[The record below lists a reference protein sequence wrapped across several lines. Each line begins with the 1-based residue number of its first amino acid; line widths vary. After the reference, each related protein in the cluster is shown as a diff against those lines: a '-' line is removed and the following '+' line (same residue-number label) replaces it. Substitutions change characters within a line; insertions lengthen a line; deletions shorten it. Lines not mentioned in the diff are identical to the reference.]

1 MATLAYPDKYV
12 LSSRFS
18 SSILKA
24 VFSVRLYSISSDENK
39 TLLFSNGKSHLFFFF
54 FSLSMILNNRFHA
67 ATKVAKLPS
76 LESTF
81 TDETRLL
88 LYALKSQAM
97 HGPTEIKSK
106 WHMTREE
113 RGKYETWANL
123 GKMSNFEAMRLYVKL
138 LEEEDKYWYEAIDEE
153 TMEIKENFGK
163 VMTEEERMN
172 SNNASACARVK
183 KVAKWAEAMERGR
196 WETTT
201 TTTTS
206 TSKPPCPRYQHGATL
221 TGDGSKMIVSGGCY
235 RGRFVADTYAFD
247 VAASRW
253 RKMEYTEDERVWGKS
268 FKQEEKESL
277 APISGHRLITLKDGY
292 TYSFGGKFS
301 KGSKRANDT
310 DLAVFRLALM
320 EAEENSSSSSSTS
333 VLKGAWIPV
342 HVKGKRGPC
351 ARRGMSV
358 TKVGKDGDVVVFGG
372 EDEDRRY
379 LNDCWR
385 LDFKTMSW
393 VACDENTNALTGNS
407 SEDQKEKAAVAS
419 VSATFVTPA
428 ARAEHVAIPWGRDK
442 MIIFGGTGASFKCFD
457 DLYALDVSSGKWKA
471 VSASSSSNN
480 NVSKTP
486 LARAGHCVA
495 SLKNDRYA
503 LIIGGGNNQNGV
515 LETAILDLNEVKWIT
530 SDDENNPEFMKFESP
545 KFVGEGMSAVSF
557 ESVDG
562 NESVLMTFGGY
573 NGSCGNDLQV
583 YKLPNEFPTRGTT
596 IAKETTTTTGKTTT
610 TPSTNNNNNNNKGD
624 GEDEKKIAE
633 LHHLLTQAREEANQI
648 RADARLV
655 VDAHAS
661 LQSKLEHTERMRVDA
676 ESLLKSERKIKAQ
689 LNDKLERLD
698 RENLRL
704 RERLKEYEGNNKAWF

>member
-1 MATLAYPDKYV
+1 M
-12 LSSRFS
+12 
-18 SSILKA
+18 
-24 VFSVRLYSISSDENK
+24 
-39 TLLFSNGKSHLFFFF
+39 
-54 FSLSMILNNRFHA
+54 
-67 ATKVAKLPS
+67 AKLPS

-88 LYALKSQAM
+88 LYALKSQAL

-301 KGSKRANDT
+301 KVSKRANDT

-320 EAEENSSSSSSTS
+320 EAEENSSSSSTS

-480 NVSKTP
+480 NASKTP

-610 TPSTNNNNNNNKGD
+610 TPSTNNNNNNSKGD

>member
-1 MATLAYPDKYV
+1 
-12 LSSRFS
+12 
-18 SSILKA
+18 
-24 VFSVRLYSISSDENK
+24 
-39 TLLFSNGKSHLFFFF
+39 
-54 FSLSMILNNRFHA
+54 MIINNRFHA

-480 NVSKTP
+480 NASKTP

-610 TPSTNNNNNNNKGD
+610 TPSTNNNNNNSKGD

>member
-1 MATLAYPDKYV
+1 MATLAYPDK
-12 LSSRFS
+12 
-18 SSILKA
+18 
-24 VFSVRLYSISSDENK
+24 
-39 TLLFSNGKSHLFFFF
+39 
-54 FSLSMILNNRFHA
+54 FHA

-320 EAEENSSSSSSTS
+320 EAEENSSSSSSSTS

-610 TPSTNNNNNNNKGD
+610 TPSTNNNNNNSKGD

>member
-1 MATLAYPDKYV
+1 M
-12 LSSRFS
+12 
-18 SSILKA
+18 
-24 VFSVRLYSISSDENK
+24 
-39 TLLFSNGKSHLFFFF
+39 
-54 FSLSMILNNRFHA
+54 MILNNRFHA

-153 TMEIKENFGK
+153 TMEIEENFGK

-480 NVSKTP
+480 NASKTP

-583 YKLPNEFPTRGTT
+583 YKLPNEFPIRGTT

-610 TPSTNNNNNNNKGD
+610 TPSTNNNNNNSKGD

>member
-1 MATLAYPDKYV
+1 
-12 LSSRFS
+12 
-18 SSILKA
+18 
-24 VFSVRLYSISSDENK
+24 
-39 TLLFSNGKSHLFFFF
+39 
-54 FSLSMILNNRFHA
+54 MILNNRFHA

-320 EAEENSSSSSSTS
+320 EAEENSSSSSTS

-480 NVSKTP
+480 NASKNP

-610 TPSTNNNNNNNKGD
+610 TPSTNNNNNNSKGD

-661 LQSKLEHTERMRVDA
+661 LQSKLEQTERMRVDA

>member
-1 MATLAYPDKYV
+1 M
-12 LSSRFS
+12 
-18 SSILKA
+18 
-24 VFSVRLYSISSDENK
+24 
-39 TLLFSNGKSHLFFFF
+39 
-54 FSLSMILNNRFHA
+54 MIINNRFHA

-88 LYALKSQAM
+88 LYALKSQAI

-379 LNDCWR
+379 LNDCWC

-480 NVSKTP
+480 NASKTP

-583 YKLPNEFPTRGTT
+583 YKLPNEFPIRGTT

-610 TPSTNNNNNNNKGD
+610 TPSTNNNNNNSKGD

-704 RERLKEYEGNNKAWF
+704 RERLKEYEGNNNKAWF

>member
-1 MATLAYPDKYV
+1 M
-12 LSSRFS
+12 
-18 SSILKA
+18 
-24 VFSVRLYSISSDENK
+24 
-39 TLLFSNGKSHLFFFF
+39 
-54 FSLSMILNNRFHA
+54 MIINNRFLA

-88 LYALKSQAM
+88 LYALKSQAI

-480 NVSKTP
+480 NASKTP

-610 TPSTNNNNNNNKGD
+610 TPSTNNNNNNSKGD

>member
-12 LSSRFS
+12 SCLVFLTIVFRYRLQIQYIPS
-18 SSILKA
+18 SSKTKTHFFLT
-24 VFSVRLYSISSDENK
+24 EN
-39 TLLFSNGKSHLFFFF
+39 HLF
-54 FSLSMILNNRFHA
+54 FSLSMIINNRFHA

-88 LYALKSQAM
+88 LYALKSQAI

-480 NVSKTP
+480 NASKTP

-530 SDDENNPEFMKFESP
+530 SHDENDPEFMKFESP

-596 IAKETTTTTGKTTT
+596 IAKETTTTTGKT
-610 TPSTNNNNNNNKGD
+610 NNNSKGD

-661 LQSKLEHTERMRVDA
+661 LQSKLEQTERMRVDC
-676 ESLLKSERKIKAQ
+676 ESLLKSERKFKAQ

-704 RERLKEYEGNNKAWF
+704 RDRLKEYEGNTKAWF

>member
-1 MATLAYPDKYV
+1 
-12 LSSRFS
+12 
-18 SSILKA
+18 
-24 VFSVRLYSISSDENK
+24 
-39 TLLFSNGKSHLFFFF
+39 
-54 FSLSMILNNRFHA
+54 MIINNRFHA

-88 LYALKSQAM
+88 LYALKSQAI

-358 TKVGKDGDVVVFGG
+358 TKIGKDGDVVVFGG

-480 NVSKTP
+480 NASKTP

-610 TPSTNNNNNNNKGD
+610 TPSTNNNNNNSKGD

>member
-1 MATLAYPDKYV
+1 
-12 LSSRFS
+12 
-18 SSILKA
+18 
-24 VFSVRLYSISSDENK
+24 
-39 TLLFSNGKSHLFFFF
+39 
-54 FSLSMILNNRFHA
+54 MILNNRFHA

-320 EAEENSSSSSSTS
+320 EAEENSSSSSTS

>member
-1 MATLAYPDKYV
+1 
-12 LSSRFS
+12 
-18 SSILKA
+18 
-24 VFSVRLYSISSDENK
+24 
-39 TLLFSNGKSHLFFFF
+39 
-54 FSLSMILNNRFHA
+54 MILNNRFHA

-196 WETTT
+196 WETT

>member
-1 MATLAYPDKYV
+1 M
-12 LSSRFS
+12 
-18 SSILKA
+18 
-24 VFSVRLYSISSDENK
+24 
-39 TLLFSNGKSHLFFFF
+39 
-54 FSLSMILNNRFHA
+54 MILNNRFHA

-320 EAEENSSSSSSTS
+320 EAEENSSSSSTS

-480 NVSKTP
+480 NASKTP

-583 YKLPNEFPTRGTT
+583 YKLPNEFPTRGTA

-610 TPSTNNNNNNNKGD
+610 TPSTNNNNNNSKGD

>member
-1 MATLAYPDKYV
+1 
-12 LSSRFS
+12 
-18 SSILKA
+18 
-24 VFSVRLYSISSDENK
+24 
-39 TLLFSNGKSHLFFFF
+39 
-54 FSLSMILNNRFHA
+54 MIIINNRFHA

-88 LYALKSQAM
+88 LYALKSQAI

-123 GKMSNFEAMRLYVKL
+123 GKMSKFEAMRLYVKL

-480 NVSKTP
+480 NASKTP

-596 IAKETTTTTGKTTT
+596 IAKETTTTTGKT
-610 TPSTNNNNNNNKGD
+610 NNNSKGD

-661 LQSKLEHTERMRVDA
+661 LQSKLEQTERMRVDC

-704 RERLKEYEGNNKAWF
+704 RDRLKEYEGNTKAWF

>member
-1 MATLAYPDKYV
+1 M
-12 LSSRFS
+12 
-18 SSILKA
+18 
-24 VFSVRLYSISSDENK
+24 
-39 TLLFSNGKSHLFFFF
+39 
-54 FSLSMILNNRFHA
+54 MINNRFHA

-88 LYALKSQAM
+88 LYALKSQAI

-358 TKVGKDGDVVVFGG
+358 TKIGKDGDVVVFGG

-480 NVSKTP
+480 NASKTP

-583 YKLPNEFPTRGTT
+583 YKLPNEFPTRGTA

-610 TPSTNNNNNNNKGD
+610 TPSTNNNNNNSKGD

>member
-1 MATLAYPDKYV
+1 
-12 LSSRFS
+12 
-18 SSILKA
+18 
-24 VFSVRLYSISSDENK
+24 
-39 TLLFSNGKSHLFFFF
+39 
-54 FSLSMILNNRFHA
+54 MINNRFHA

-196 WETTT
+196 WETT

-480 NVSKTP
+480 NASKTP

>member
-1 MATLAYPDKYV
+1 
-12 LSSRFS
+12 
-18 SSILKA
+18 
-24 VFSVRLYSISSDENK
+24 
-39 TLLFSNGKSHLFFFF
+39 
-54 FSLSMILNNRFHA
+54 MILNNRFHA

-88 LYALKSQAM
+88 LYALKSQAI

-407 SEDQKEKAAVAS
+407 SEDQKEKTAVAS

-610 TPSTNNNNNNNKGD
+610 TPSTNNNNNNSKGD

-704 RERLKEYEGNNKAWF
+704 RERLKEYEGNTKAWF

>member
-1 MATLAYPDKYV
+1 
-12 LSSRFS
+12 
-18 SSILKA
+18 
-24 VFSVRLYSISSDENK
+24 VFGENK
-39 TLLFSNGKSHLFFFF
+39 TPNFSNGKSHLFFFFFFF

-480 NVSKTP
+480 NASKTP

-610 TPSTNNNNNNNKGD
+610 TPSTNNNNNNSKGD

>member
-1 MATLAYPDKYV
+1 
-12 LSSRFS
+12 
-18 SSILKA
+18 
-24 VFSVRLYSISSDENK
+24 
-39 TLLFSNGKSHLFFFF
+39 
-54 FSLSMILNNRFHA
+54 MIIINNRFHA

-88 LYALKSQAM
+88 LYALKSQAI

-358 TKVGKDGDVVVFGG
+358 TKIGKDGDVVVFGG

-480 NVSKTP
+480 NASKTP

-583 YKLPNEFPTRGTT
+583 YKLPNEFPTRGTA

-610 TPSTNNNNNNNKGD
+610 TPSTNNNNNNSKGD

>member
-1 MATLAYPDKYV
+1 
-12 LSSRFS
+12 
-18 SSILKA
+18 
-24 VFSVRLYSISSDENK
+24 
-39 TLLFSNGKSHLFFFF
+39 
-54 FSLSMILNNRFHA
+54 MILNNRFHA

-88 LYALKSQAM
+88 LYALKSQAI

-610 TPSTNNNNNNNKGD
+610 TPSTNNNNNNSKGD

>member
-1 MATLAYPDKYV
+1 
-12 LSSRFS
+12 
-18 SSILKA
+18 
-24 VFSVRLYSISSDENK
+24 
-39 TLLFSNGKSHLFFFF
+39 
-54 FSLSMILNNRFHA
+54 MIINNRFHA

-480 NVSKTP
+480 NASKTP

-583 YKLPNEFPTRGTT
+583 YKLPNEFPIRGTT

-610 TPSTNNNNNNNKGD
+610 TPSTNNNNNNSKGD

-704 RERLKEYEGNNKAWF
+704 RERLKEYEGNNNKAWF

>member
-1 MATLAYPDKYV
+1 
-12 LSSRFS
+12 
-18 SSILKA
+18 
-24 VFSVRLYSISSDENK
+24 
-39 TLLFSNGKSHLFFFF
+39 
-54 FSLSMILNNRFHA
+54 
-67 ATKVAKLPS
+67 
-76 LESTF
+76 
-81 TDETRLL
+81 
-88 LYALKSQAM
+88 M

-480 NVSKTP
+480 NASKTP

-610 TPSTNNNNNNNKGD
+610 TPSTNNNNNNSKGD

>member
-1 MATLAYPDKYV
+1 M
-12 LSSRFS
+12 
-18 SSILKA
+18 
-24 VFSVRLYSISSDENK
+24 
-39 TLLFSNGKSHLFFFF
+39 
-54 FSLSMILNNRFHA
+54 MIINNRFHA

-88 LYALKSQAM
+88 LYALKSQAI

-201 TTTTS
+201 TTATS

-480 NVSKTP
+480 NASKTP

-583 YKLPNEFPTRGTT
+583 YKLPNEFPTRGTA

-610 TPSTNNNNNNNKGD
+610 TPSTNNNNNNSKGD

-689 LNDKLERLD
+689 LSDKLERLD

>member
-1 MATLAYPDKYV
+1 
-12 LSSRFS
+12 
-18 SSILKA
+18 
-24 VFSVRLYSISSDENK
+24 
-39 TLLFSNGKSHLFFFF
+39 
-54 FSLSMILNNRFHA
+54 MILNNRFHA

-88 LYALKSQAM
+88 LYALKSQAI

-123 GKMSNFEAMRLYVKL
+123 GKMSNFEAMRLYVKV

-480 NVSKTP
+480 NASKTP

-610 TPSTNNNNNNNKGD
+610 TPSTNNNNNNSKGD

>member
-1 MATLAYPDKYV
+1 MM
-12 LSSRFS
+12 
-18 SSILKA
+18 
-24 VFSVRLYSISSDENK
+24 
-39 TLLFSNGKSHLFFFF
+39 
-54 FSLSMILNNRFHA
+54 MINNRFHA

-88 LYALKSQAM
+88 LYALKSQAL

-201 TTTTS
+201 TTTS

-277 APISGHRLITLKDGY
+277 TPISGHRLITLKDGY

-320 EAEENSSSSSSTS
+320 EAEENSSSSSTS

-480 NVSKTP
+480 NASKNP

-583 YKLPNEFPTRGTT
+583 YKLPNEFPTMGTT
-596 IAKETTTTTGKTTT
+596 IAKETTTTGKTTT

-661 LQSKLEHTERMRVDA
+661 LQSKLEQTERMRVDA

>member
-1 MATLAYPDKYV
+1 MM
-12 LSSRFS
+12 
-18 SSILKA
+18 
-24 VFSVRLYSISSDENK
+24 
-39 TLLFSNGKSHLFFFF
+39 
-54 FSLSMILNNRFHA
+54 MINNRFHA

-88 LYALKSQAM
+88 LYALKSQAL

-247 VAASRW
+247 VATSRW

-277 APISGHRLITLKDGY
+277 TPISGHRLITLKDGY

-320 EAEENSSSSSSTS
+320 EAEENSSSSSTS

-419 VSATFVTPA
+419 VSAAFVTPA

-480 NVSKTP
+480 NASKTP

-583 YKLPNEFPTRGTT
+583 YKLPNEFPTMGTT
-596 IAKETTTTTGKTTT
+596 IAKETTTTGKTTT

-661 LQSKLEHTERMRVDA
+661 LQSKLEQTERMRVDA

>member
-1 MATLAYPDKYV
+1 LA
-12 LSSRFS
+12 
-18 SSILKA
+18 
-24 VFSVRLYSISSDENK
+24 K
-39 TLLFSNGKSHLFFFF
+39 TKLPIFSNGKSHLFFFFF

-610 TPSTNNNNNNNKGD
+610 TPSTNNNNNNSKGD

>member
-1 MATLAYPDKYV
+1 
-12 LSSRFS
+12 
-18 SSILKA
+18 
-24 VFSVRLYSISSDENK
+24 
-39 TLLFSNGKSHLFFFF
+39 
-54 FSLSMILNNRFHA
+54 MIINNRFHA

-480 NVSKTP
+480 NASKTP

-610 TPSTNNNNNNNKGD
+610 APSTNNNNNNSKGD

>member
-1 MATLAYPDKYV
+1 
-12 LSSRFS
+12 
-18 SSILKA
+18 
-24 VFSVRLYSISSDENK
+24 
-39 TLLFSNGKSHLFFFF
+39 
-54 FSLSMILNNRFHA
+54 
-67 ATKVAKLPS
+67 
-76 LESTF
+76 
-81 TDETRLL
+81 
-88 LYALKSQAM
+88 M

-358 TKVGKDGDVVVFGG
+358 TKIGKDGDVVVFGG

-480 NVSKTP
+480 NASKTP

-610 TPSTNNNNNNNKGD
+610 APSTNNNNNNSKGD

>member
-1 MATLAYPDKYV
+1 
-12 LSSRFS
+12 
-18 SSILKA
+18 
-24 VFSVRLYSISSDENK
+24 
-39 TLLFSNGKSHLFFFF
+39 
-54 FSLSMILNNRFHA
+54 MILNNRFHA

-88 LYALKSQAM
+88 LYALKSQAI

-480 NVSKTP
+480 NASKTP

-583 YKLPNEFPTRGTT
+583 YKLPNEFPTRGTA

-610 TPSTNNNNNNNKGD
+610 TPSTNNNNNNSKGD

>member
-1 MATLAYPDKYV
+1 
-12 LSSRFS
+12 
-18 SSILKA
+18 
-24 VFSVRLYSISSDENK
+24 
-39 TLLFSNGKSHLFFFF
+39 
-54 FSLSMILNNRFHA
+54 MILYNRFHA

-610 TPSTNNNNNNNKGD
+610 TPSTNNNNNNNNKGD

>member
-1 MATLAYPDKYV
+1 
-12 LSSRFS
+12 
-18 SSILKA
+18 
-24 VFSVRLYSISSDENK
+24 
-39 TLLFSNGKSHLFFFF
+39 
-54 FSLSMILNNRFHA
+54 MILNNRFHA

-320 EAEENSSSSSSTS
+320 EAEENSSSSSTS

-610 TPSTNNNNNNNKGD
+610 TPSTNNNNNNSKGD

>member
-1 MATLAYPDKYV
+1 M
-12 LSSRFS
+12 
-18 SSILKA
+18 
-24 VFSVRLYSISSDENK
+24 
-39 TLLFSNGKSHLFFFF
+39 
-54 FSLSMILNNRFHA
+54 MILNNRFHA

-88 LYALKSQAM
+88 LYALKSQAI

-480 NVSKTP
+480 NASKTP

-596 IAKETTTTTGKTTT
+596 IAKETTTTTGKT
-610 TPSTNNNNNNNKGD
+610 NNNSKGD

-704 RERLKEYEGNNKAWF
+704 RERLKEYEGNNNKAWF

>member
-1 MATLAYPDKYV
+1 
-12 LSSRFS
+12 
-18 SSILKA
+18 
-24 VFSVRLYSISSDENK
+24 
-39 TLLFSNGKSHLFFFF
+39 
-54 FSLSMILNNRFHA
+54 
-67 ATKVAKLPS
+67 
-76 LESTF
+76 
-81 TDETRLL
+81 
-88 LYALKSQAM
+88 M

-583 YKLPNEFPTRGTT
+583 YKLPNEFPTRGTA

-610 TPSTNNNNNNNKGD
+610 TPSTNNNNNNSKGD

>member
-1 MATLAYPDKYV
+1 
-12 LSSRFS
+12 
-18 SSILKA
+18 
-24 VFSVRLYSISSDENK
+24 
-39 TLLFSNGKSHLFFFF
+39 
-54 FSLSMILNNRFHA
+54 MILNNRFHA

-610 TPSTNNNNNNNKGD
+610 APSTNNNNNNSKGD

>member
-1 MATLAYPDKYV
+1 M
-12 LSSRFS
+12 
-18 SSILKA
+18 
-24 VFSVRLYSISSDENK
+24 
-39 TLLFSNGKSHLFFFF
+39 
-54 FSLSMILNNRFHA
+54 MIINNRFHA

-88 LYALKSQAM
+88 LYALKSQAI

-480 NVSKTP
+480 NASKTP

-583 YKLPNEFPTRGTT
+583 YKLPNEFPIRGTT

-610 TPSTNNNNNNNKGD
+610 TPSTNNNNNNSKGD

-676 ESLLKSERKIKAQ
+676 EILLKSERKIKAQ

>member
-1 MATLAYPDKYV
+1 
-12 LSSRFS
+12 
-18 SSILKA
+18 
-24 VFSVRLYSISSDENK
+24 
-39 TLLFSNGKSHLFFFF
+39 
-54 FSLSMILNNRFHA
+54 MILNNRFHA

-457 DLYALDVSSGKWKA
+457 DFSALDVSGGKWKA

-610 TPSTNNNNNNNKGD
+610 APSTNNNNNNSKGD